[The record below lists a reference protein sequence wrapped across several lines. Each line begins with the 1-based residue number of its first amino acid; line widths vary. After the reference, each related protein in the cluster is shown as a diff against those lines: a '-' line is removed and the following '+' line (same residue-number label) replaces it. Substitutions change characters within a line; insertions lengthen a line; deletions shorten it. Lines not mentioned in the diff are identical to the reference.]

1 VRVVAA
7 GSKVNEL
14 VAGLVRFDLNTS
26 NSFRGDI
33 VYPRA
38 DYTHH
43 KAQDSVEKREKD
55 RRRNPKNYRRRPPC
69 RVSAILR
76 EEKNYQE
83 KQASNKAKNCIRQ
96 SKYLS

>member
-1 VRVVAA
+1 MAD
-7 GSKVNEL
+7 L
-14 VAGLVRFDLNTS
+14 FCFDLNSS
-26 NSFRGDI
+26 NSLGDGI
-33 VYPRA
+33 IYPCA
-38 DYTHH
+38 DDTHH
-43 KAQDSVEKREKD
+43 KAQNPVGKQKED

-83 KQASNKAKNCIRQ
+83 KQAPNKAKNCIRQ